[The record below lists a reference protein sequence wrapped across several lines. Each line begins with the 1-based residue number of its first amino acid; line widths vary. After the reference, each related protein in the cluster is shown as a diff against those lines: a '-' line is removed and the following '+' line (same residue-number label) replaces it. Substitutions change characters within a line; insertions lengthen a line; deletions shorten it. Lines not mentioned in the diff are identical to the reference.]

1 MALLTAQQVGIPGAA
16 APAFQTTTA
25 TDTAVPDERAFLEFR
40 NTSGSVNNVVVAVP
54 GTQYGQARPDVSFA
68 VPATT
73 GTYRFGPLVSDLADP
88 ATGLISFTNS
98 NTGAGSGVQ
107 MVRI

>member
-1 MALLTAQQVGIPGAA
+1 VALLTPQQVGIPGAA
-16 APAFQTTTA
+16 VPAFSTCTA
-25 TDTAVPDERAFLEFR
+25 TDTVVPDDRAFLEWR
-40 NTSGSVNNVVVAVP
+40 NTNAGANNVVVTVP
-54 GTQYGQARPDVSFA
+54 GSVYGQPRADVSFA

-98 NTGAGSGVQ
+98 QTGAGSTVQ
-107 MVRI
+107 VVRI